1 MSRLIAKS
9 LSRFHELI
17 IDMPFKKDSRWFFD
31 SIHKNLKLIETRI
44 RFEDED
50 DIIKFGKFKMYNLRK
65 EFKILTQVYI
75 YLELFIFNRL
85 I

>member
-1 MSRLIAKS
+1 
-9 LSRFHELI
+9 
-17 IDMPFKKDSRWFFD
+17 MPFKKDSRWFFD

-50 DIIKFGKFKMYNLRK
+50 DTIKFGKFKMYNLRK